1 MNCEKV
7 TYHLVDYLTG
17 DLDDR
22 TKKAINAHLLKCEA
36 CKIALDET
44 RQLLDKIDETPSYQ
58 PPDSLR
64 SDFYQMLQHE
74 KQEVSANEQKRK
86 SSLKQVWSLA
96 AQVVLLVGVGV
107 VIGWYLS
114 NKTGEQQQL
123 AQLNQRLEELNRRVQ
138 YVSLDKPTASQRIKA
153 INQINAEAT
162 PNEKMLDV
170 LINTMNTDENTN
182 VRMAAIYALS
192 QYKNQ
197 LKVRKALINS
207 LDQQTDP
214 ILQITLINLLVTFK
228 EPEVKPALEDLIHKD
243 HINNEVKKQA
253 KQGLSVAL

>member
-22 TKKAINAHLLKCEA
+22 TKKAINAHLSKCEA

-44 RQLLDKIDETPSYQ
+44 RIMLDKIDEVPSYQ

-64 SDFYQMLQHE
+64 SDFYQMLQQE
-74 KQEVSANEQKRK
+74 KQQVSTHEQKRQY
-86 SSLKQVWSLA
+86 SLKQVWSFA
-96 AQVVLLVGVGV
+96 AQVVLLVGVGIA
-107 VIGWYLS
+107 IGWFLKS
-114 NKTGEQQQL
+114 KSGEQQQL
-123 AQLNQRLEELNRRVQ
+123 AHLNQRVEELNRRVQ

-153 INQINAEAT
+153 INQINTEAA

-170 LINTMNTDENTN
+170 LINTMNNDENTN

-197 LKVRKALINS
+197 SKVRKALIAS
-207 LDQQTDP
+207 LEQQTDP

-228 EPEVKPALEDLIHKD
+228 EPEVKPALEDIIHND
-243 HINNEVKKQA
+243 RINNEVKKQA
-253 KQGLSVAL
+253 QQGLSVAL